1 MNQHTREL
9 LERPGPHLLVPD
21 AVLLPEGPADGRAV
35 VVADGPFTA
44 VGPADELRRRHP
56 RLDPVRLPGQLL
68 MPGFVDAHHH
78 LTQSFGSA
86 LAFGEPSEI
95 FRRVWVPLE
104 GSLDE
109 ESAYVAAKLAA
120 LEALRG
126 GFTTVADA
134 GTRADVDVDVVASAT
149 RDAGIRCVLGLVCND
164 SGGGDP
170 SGPDRA
176 QAFPA
181 RAGLDHTGSAPDSPG
196 PCVAGRAVL
205 DRAEKHLARHEG
217 DPLVHAS
224 LAVSIPEAA
233 TEETLRRTARLAA
246 EAGAV
251 VQIHVNEHLTAVERS
266 LVRHGLRPLEHLHA
280 IGALGPQLLA
290 AHATLLTP
298 RELTLLAGTGT
309 AVSYNPVAS
318 AWKGNAVA
326 PATAMA
332 ERGIRFGLGTDGTRG
347 DGFRLT
353 DAAEFA
359 QRLAYGLATGDSSCG
374 AGWTWLEHATRGGA
388 DALGLG
394 ARTGTIAPGLAA
406 DFLLVD
412 VTTPEL
418 ALSWDL
424 PWELVRRGNRDQ
436 ITAVFVEGR
445 LRLWRGRPVGW
456 DGHALVQRA
465 AELAHEA
472 VGRAA
477 ITRVHPTSTTARERE
492 RNTAREREGS
502 TAR

>member
-1 MNQHTREL
+1 MNQPNQTHQIDRL
-9 LERPGPHLLVPD
+9 SRDRLDGPGPLLLVPD
-21 AVLLPEGPADGRAV
+21 AVLLPEGPAAGVAV
-35 VVADGPFTA
+35 VVRDGSFLA
-44 VGPADELRRRHP
+44 VGDAARILRTHAH
-56 RLDPVRLPGQLL
+56 LDPVRLPGHLL

-78 LTQSFGSA
+78 LAQTFGSA
-86 LAFGEPSEI
+86 LAYGEPSEI

-109 ESAYVAAKLAA
+109 ESAYTAAKLAA

-126 GFTTVADA
+126 GFTTVTDA
-134 GTRADVDVDVVASAT
+134 GNRTGVDVDVVASAA
-149 RDAGIRCVLGLVCND
+149 RDAGIRCVLGLICD
-164 SGGGDP
+164 DAEPDGTASAGPRGG
-170 SGPDRA
+170 A
-176 QAFPA
+176 AA
-181 RAGLDHTGSAPDSPG
+181 RA
-196 PCVAGRAVL
+196 
-205 DRAEKHLARHEG
+205 AEHLARYDG

-224 LAVSIPEAA
+224 LAVSVPEAA
-233 TEETLRRTARLAA
+233 TTATLRTTARLAA
-246 EAGAV
+246 EAGAT
-251 VQIHVNEHLTAVERS
+251 VQIHVNEHLAGVERS
-266 LVRHGLRPLEHLHA
+266 LVRHGLRPLEHLHE

-298 RELTLLAGTGT
+298 RELTLLADTGT

-326 PATAMA
+326 PATTLA

-359 QRLAYGLATGDSSCG
+359 QRIAYGLATGDSSCG

-388 DALGLG
+388 DAVGLG
-394 ARTGTIAPGLAA
+394 ARTGTVAEGLAA

-412 VTTPEL
+412 VTNPEL

-436 ITAVFVEGR
+436 IGAVFVAGR
-445 LRLWRGRPVGW
+445 LRMWRGAPTGW
-456 DGHALVQRA
+456 DGPALVSRAVGLARA
-465 AELAHEA
+465 AVE
-472 VGRAA
+472 RAPIVRA
-477 ITRVHPTSTTARERE
+477 HPTSTAAR
-492 RNTAREREGS
+492 ARS
-502 TAR
+502 TAGSSAGATVRGGARGGAR

>member
-1 MNQHTREL
+1 MNQLTREP
-9 LERPGPHLLVPD
+9 LESPGPLLLVPD
-21 AVLLPEGPADGRAV
+21 AVLLPEGPADGYAV
-35 VVADGPFTA
+35 VVADGSFRA
-44 VGPADELRRRHP
+44 VGPAEELARTHP
-56 RLDPVRLPGQLL
+56 QLGAVRLPGHLL

-104 GSLDE
+104 GALDE

-126 GFTTVADA
+126 GFTTVTDA
-134 GTRADVDVDVVASAT
+134 GTRAAVDVDVVASAA

-164 SGGGDP
+164 AAD
-170 SGPDRA
+170 DTEDT
-176 QAFPA
+176 A
-181 RAGLDHTGSAPDSPG
+181 RTT
-196 PCVAGRAVL
+196 AVL
-205 DRAEKHLARHEG
+205 ENAEKHLARYDG
-217 DPLVHAS
+217 DPLVHPS

-233 TEETLRRTARLAA
+233 TPTTLHRTARLAA
-246 EAGAV
+246 EAGAI
-251 VQIHVNEHLTAVERS
+251 VQIHVNEHLAGVERS
-266 LVRHGLRPLEHLHA
+266 LVRHGLRPLEHLHR

-298 RELTLLAGTGT
+298 RELTLLADTGT

-347 DGFRLT
+347 DGFRLA

-359 QRLAYGLATGDSSCG
+359 QRIAYGLATGDSSCG
-374 AGWTWLEHATRGGA
+374 AGWTWLEHATAGGA
-388 DALGLG
+388 DAVGLG
-394 ARTGTIAPGLAA
+394 ARTGTVAEGLAA

-412 VTTPEL
+412 LTAPET
-418 ALSWDL
+418 ALSWDV

-436 ITAVFVEGR
+436 ITAVFVAGQ
-445 LRLWRGRPVGW
+445 LRLWRGRPTGW
-456 DGHALVQRA
+456 DGPALVRQA
-465 AELAHEA
+465 AELA
-472 VGRAA
+472 RAA
-477 ITRVHPTSTTARERE
+477 VEKAPITRVHPTSTAARR
-492 RNTAREREGS
+492 RS
-502 TAR
+502 TAL

>member
-1 MNQHTREL
+1 MTHSERDL
-9 LERPGPHLLVPD
+9 LAAPGPMLLVPEKL
-21 AVLLPEGPADGRAV
+21 LLPEGPVDGWSVVVRDGR
-35 VVADGPFTA
+35 FEA
-44 VGPADELRRRHP
+44 VGPVEEVRRAHPGLRAVP
-56 RLDPVRLPGQLL
+56 LPGRLL

-78 LTQSFGSA
+78 LTQSFGAA

-104 GSLDE
+104 GALDE
-109 ESAYVAAKLAA
+109 ESAYTAAKLAA

-134 GTRADVDVDVVASAT
+134 GTRAGVDVDVVASAA

-164 SGGGDP
+164 ADGTGGGD
-170 SGPDRA
+170 
-176 QAFPA
+176 
-181 RAGLDHTGSAPDSPG
+181 GS
-196 PCVAGRAVL
+196 VAVL
-205 DRAEKHLARHEG
+205 ERAEKHLARYDG

-233 TEETLRRTARLAA
+233 TEGTLRATARLAA

-251 VQIHVNEHLTAVERS
+251 VQIHVNEHLAGVERS
-266 LVRHGLRPLEHLHA
+266 LVRHGLRPLEHLRA
-280 IGALGPQLLA
+280 VGALGPQLLA

-298 RELTLLAGTGT
+298 RELTLLADTGT

-347 DGFRLT
+347 DGFRLAE
-353 DAAEFA
+353 AAEFA
-359 QRLAYGLATGDSSCG
+359 QRLAYGLVNGDSSCG
-374 AGWTWLEHATRGGA
+374 AGWTWLEHATSGGA
-388 DALGLG
+388 DAVGLG
-394 ARTGTIAPGLAA
+394 ARTGTIAPDMAA

-412 VTTPEL
+412 VDTPEL

-436 ITAVFVEGR
+436 IAAVFVAGR
-445 LRLWRGRPVGW
+445 LRLWQGMPVDW
-456 DGHALVQRA
+456 DGPALVRRATELARA
-465 AELAHEA
+465 A
-472 VGRAA
+472 VDRADV
-477 ITRVHPTSTTARERE
+477 TRVHPTSTAARALHEAGERGA
-492 RNTAREREGS
+492 AR
-502 TAR
+502 